1 LPLTTT
7 RRSVLAAALLSV
19 LATRRT
25 GAQTLGKMGSDSPLT
40 LLPALPGD
48 PSEWPTTILTWADIA
63 GYCTATGIEKP
74 ASFDDATTETW
85 ITVGQRIPLNDNLFF
100 LNMNQPWH
108 ELVGFAPW
116 DIDQV
121 GIAFDPPAQLR
132 IYQGAFDPERVARQ
146 LTTTKGF
153 TKAGAEG
160 FTILDNPSEDVDL
173 TSDFDRISLGNLN
186 HLAVSDSLVLASR
199 SKSVRDAAIAV
210 AGGNQDAVAR
220 MPEFADAA
228 EPIDGEHGVIL
239 LNGSILGFDSAGRD
253 AGSVPGVI
261 PPARL
266 LFGSFRADGDD
277 WRAALAADLGDPVA
291 AADAV
296 AVVEERI
303 ATQSSLVAKTPYTT
317 LLGDPDVGTVAE
329 TGIVRVL
336 VTEEHFDRRWMNL
349 IVANDLLFLAT
360 E

>member
-1 LPLTTT
+1 MPLTTT
-7 RRSVLAAALLSV
+7 RRSVIAAALLSGLV
-19 LATRRT
+19 TRRT
-25 GAQTLGKMGSDSPLT
+25 GAQTLGKKGSDSPLA

-48 PSEWPTTILTWADIA
+48 PSTILTWADIA
-63 GYCTATGIEKP
+63 GYCKATGIEKP

-85 ITVGQRIPLNDNLFF
+85 IKVGQRIPLNDNLVF
-100 LNMNQPWH
+100 LNMNQPWQD
-108 ELVGFAPW
+108 LIGFAPW

-146 LTTTKGF
+146 VTTNKGF
-153 TKAGAEG
+153 TSASAEG
-160 FTILDNPSEDVDL
+160 FTILDNPSDDLDL

-210 AGGNQDAVAR
+210 AGGDQDAVAR
-220 MPEFADAA
+220 MPEFADVA
-228 EPIDGEHGVIL
+228 EAIGGEHGFIL
-239 LNGSILGFDSAGRD
+239 LNGSILGPGYAGRD
-253 AGSVPGVI
+253 AGSLPGVI

-266 LFGSFRADGDD
+266 FFGSIRVDGDD
-277 WRAALAADLGDPVA
+277 WRTAFAADLGDPVA
-291 AADAV
+291 AADAI

-303 ATQSSLVAKTPYTT
+303 ATQSSVVARTPYTE
-317 LLGDPDVGTVAE
+317 LLGDPDVESVAG

-336 VTEEHFDRRWMNL
+336 VTEEHFDRRWMNV
-349 IVANDLLFLAT
+349 IFAGDLLFLAT